1 MEADGSRWMLVMELF
16 RLTRRSFLFGGFQPR
31 EAVLCS
37 AARLTD
43 NRRMAVMSLIARGLM
58 TN

>member
-1 MEADGSRWMLVMELF
+1 MGADGSRWMLVRVILPDVT
-16 RLTRRSFLFGGFQPR
+16 LLSVWTLPATGGL
-31 EAVLCS
+31 LCS

-43 NRRMAVMSLIARGLM
+43 DGRIAVMSLIAWGLM